1 MIAPLQDELWA
12 TVNTEL
18 VFYKDSNDDF
28 LDDNMDY
35 WITESQ

>member
-1 MIAPLQDELWA
+1 MNCELQSIQSFPTL
-12 TVNTEL
+12 L